1 MISINSMVAP
11 SFRCFEPVCSMWV
24 DQRNLLTP
32 SWALQGEM
40 PLSCWEHT
48 SQMEEQKKQE
58 CDIEPLHDQAKK
70 GGP

>member
-1 MISINSMVAP
+1 
-11 SFRCFEPVCSMWV
+11 MWV
-24 DQRNLLTP
+24 DQRNLFTP